1 MSQLKKQIEREG
13 LGLALGGGSV
23 RGFFH
28 IGVLQ
33 ALEELNIPISYIT
46 GISIGSVVGGLYAY
60 GYRSQDLLE
69 ILSQHTNFI
78 TLLNSVSPSFD
89 KQGFFSGK
97 VMIQEINNLVD
108 GSTIEQFTIPFACRA
123 VDVQNFKE
131 VIFDSGNLG
140 KAVKASCAIPGIFTP
155 EENEDSEMLVDG
167 GALGSVPFALLE
179 QKFQGPSLIS
189 NLISYDHIDG
199 DQAKSITEAFS
210 KNIIYKLLPFTET
223 IFRSLYFMHSYISIL
238 ELEKYKPDL
247 YVVFKDT
254 YSPSITNI
262 QDSKDLL
269 VTDGYHQT
277 RQLLHNIGF

>member
-1 MSQLKKQIEREG
+1 MNTLKQEIERQG

-28 IGVLQ
+28 IGVLK
-33 ALEELNIPISYIT
+33 ALEEFNITVSYIA

-60 GYRSQDLLE
+60 GYKAQELLT
-69 ILSQHTNFI
+69 ILSEHIHFASLFNSA
-78 TLLNSVSPSFD
+78 TLSFH

-97 VMIQEINNLVD
+97 VMIQEINKLVN
-108 GSTIEQFTIPFACRA
+108 GQTIEQLAIPFACRA
-123 VDVQNFKE
+123 IDVQNFKE

-140 KAVKASCAIPGIFTP
+140 KAIKASCAIPGVFTP
-155 EENEDSEMLVDG
+155 EENKDSEMLVDG

-179 QKFQGPSLIS
+179 NKFQGPSLIS
-189 NLISYDHIDG
+189 NLISYDDIDG
-199 DQAKSITEAFS
+199 NQAKHITEAFS

-223 IFRSLYFMHSYISIL
+223 IFRSFYFMQSYISIL

-247 YVVFKDT
+247 YVAFKDV

-262 QDSKDLL
+262 QDIKDLL
-269 VTDGYHQT
+269 VADGYDQT
-277 RQLLHNIGF
+277 KKLLLEIGF